1 MVIAWPENLA
11 WESGALM
18 TALGESPTMWHRDLE
33 LGCDTW
39 AVSPLSWATSLRVVS
54 SALLSLTFRSLLNL
68 SCLTLYDP
76 MDCSTPGFPVLH
88 HLPELAQTHVLWVGD
103 AVWPSHPFS
112 CPQSFPAGPLVYS
125 RLHPAL
131 PLFALYCSLLYIL
144 KKPLS
149 FSSNSNSTSWIHI
162 K

>member
-1 MVIAWPENLA
+1 MVTTHGFLLIFKIQCVWP
-11 WESGALM
+11 WIG
-18 TALGESPTMWHRDLE
+18 G
-33 LGCDTW
+33 DTW
-39 AVSPLSWATSLRVVS
+39 NRKTGAGLNVRNLWSNTGRAALVT
-54 SALLSLTFRSLLNL
+54 LLSHSYIYVLLL
-68 SCLTLYDP
+68 FFSSQSCLTLCHP
-76 MDCSTPGFPVLH
+76 MDHSMPGFPVLH